1 MGGCSLESFEDELKS
16 SLTENILKNC
26 QSDLPCGE
34 TCTKNLLKLSEHPC
48 YHVSWLNQIKSSYQN
63 IHVIM

>member
-1 MGGCSLESFEDELKS
+1 MGGCSLESFEVELKS

-48 YHVSWLNQIKSSYQN
+48 YHVSWLNQIQSN
-63 IHVIM
+63 ITTLY